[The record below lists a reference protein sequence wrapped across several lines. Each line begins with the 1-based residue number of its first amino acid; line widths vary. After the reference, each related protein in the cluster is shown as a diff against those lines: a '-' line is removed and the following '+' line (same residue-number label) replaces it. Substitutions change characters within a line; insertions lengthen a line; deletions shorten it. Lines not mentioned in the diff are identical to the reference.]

1 MPIKK
6 ASWKHYRQTPKR
18 TAHNTK
24 IRIALEMVI
33 KKARK
38 AIASKS
44 SDVQDKV
51 KATIKALDKAAQ
63 KGMIKKNNAARK
75 KSRLMKAL
83 HQSKK

>member
-24 IRIALEMVI
+24 IRVAMEIAV
-33 KKARK
+33 KTARK
-38 AIASKS
+38 AITSKAG
-44 SDVQDKV
+44 DVKDKV
-51 KATIKALDKAAQ
+51 TAAIKALDRAAQ
-63 KGMIKKNNAARK
+63 KGIIKKNNAARK

-83 HQSKK
+83 HKSKK